1 MNPPGFDGRETAG
14 GSVKKR
20 DWIPFVSLG
29 VFMGTLILGIAGF
42 GFERIGRLEAR
53 MDRIEERLND
63 LDRRVSRI
71 EGILMIRVDRAELSG
86 PGEQGRDD
94 PPEG

>member
-1 MNPPGFDGRETAG
+1 M
-14 GSVKKR
+14 KKR
-20 DWIPFVSLG
+20 GWIPFVSLG

-71 EGILMIRVDRAELSG
+71 EGILMIRVDRGELSG
-86 PGEQGRDD
+86 PGEQGGDD